1 MSPRVPASTTPP
13 AAGEREPLLAD
24 LPYRRNVGICL
35 FNAAGLVWA
44 GEVYANP
51 HGWPDPEIFAPG
63 ADWSLPQ
70 GGIDAGEDIE
80 TAARRELWEET
91 GIRSAEL
98 LAITDDWWSYDFP
111 VRAKAGHK
119 LYPFRGQTQ
128 RWTAFRFLGSDAEV
142 TVSAEHTA
150 EPAEFVRWA
159 WRRLEDLPNIGAL
172 HRRAQYR
179 RVAAAFAHLAGG

>member
-1 MSPRVPASTTPP
+1 MSPRAPASATPP
-13 AAGEREPLLAD
+13 ASGEREPLLAD

-35 FNAAGLVWA
+35 FDRNGLVWA
-44 GEVYANP
+44 GRAYANP

-63 ADWSLPQ
+63 ADWALPQ

-98 LAITDDWWSYDFP
+98 LAITPDWWSYDFP

-128 RWTAFRFLGSDAEV
+128 RWAAFRFTGAADEITV
-142 TVSAEHTA
+142 TADHTV
-150 EPAEFVRWA
+150 EPAEFAEWRW
-159 WRRLEDLPNIGAL
+159 RPLGDLPGIAAH
-172 HRRAQYR
+172 HRRAQYA
-179 RVAAAFAHLAGG
+179 RVVLAFADYAA

>member
-1 MSPRVPASTTPP
+1 MSPRVPASANPP

-70 GGIDAGEDIE
+70 GGIGVHASPDPSPRRLDDVDCAREIKAAGLR
-80 TAARRELWEET
+80 AAVHR
-91 GIRSAEL
+91 
-98 LAITDDWWSYDFP
+98 
-111 VRAKAGHK
+111 HHH
-119 LYPFRGQTQ
+119 
-128 RWTAFRFLGSDAEV
+128 GS
-142 TVSAEHTA
+142 TA
-150 EPAEFVRWA
+150 ERSRLLSRWDK
-159 WRRLEDLPNIGAL
+159 EVKSQPK
-172 HRRAQYR
+172 
-179 RVAAAFAHLAGG
+179 

>member
-1 MSPRVPASTTPP
+1 MSSDRSSLAYRPC
-13 AAGEREPLLAD
+13 AGAVLINR
-24 LPYRRNVGICL
+24 
-35 FNAAGLVWA
+35 AGLVFA
-44 GEVYANP
+44 GRRAGLP
-51 HGWPDPEIFAPG
+51 
-63 ADWSLPQ
+63 ADDATAWQMPQ

-128 RWTAFRFLGSDAEV
+128 RWAAFRFLGSDTEV